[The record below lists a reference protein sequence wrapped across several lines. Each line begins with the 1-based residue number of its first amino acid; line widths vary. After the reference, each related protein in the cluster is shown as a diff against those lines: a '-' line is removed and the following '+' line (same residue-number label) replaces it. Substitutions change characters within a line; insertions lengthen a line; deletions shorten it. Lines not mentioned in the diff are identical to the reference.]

1 MAQIIAQCGGTA
13 SRAEI
18 GGTVTQRRLTAAVR
32 EGLLLR
38 PRRGIYTLPG
48 LDAAVAGAQRTS
60 GVVSHRSAALLH
72 GWGVLHEPSRPEIV
86 VPRHLRLDRSRRTG
100 LHLRWRVLDAED
112 AADGVTAPLRT
123 VVDCARDLAL
133 PEALAVA
140 DSALRAGD
148 LTRADLTD
156 AAAHL
161 PRLGRTRAVRV
172 LDLASADA
180 ANPFESGLRALATE
194 AADDLWVPQT
204 PVLVRHGRLLHAD
217 AGCAELR
224 IALEADSHEFHKTR
238 ADVRRDC
245 WRYTEMTLARW
256 IVLRFAWEHVMFEP
270 DWVRDVIAWVTG
282 LRRAPTVASSLSA

>member
-18 GGTVTQRRLTAAVR
+18 GGVSQRRLTAAVR

-38 PRRGIYTLPG
+38 PRRGVYTLPG
-48 LDAAVAGAQRTS
+48 LDAAVEGAQRAS

-72 GWGVLHEPSRPEIV
+72 GWGVLHEPSRPEIT

-100 LHLRWRVLDAED
+100 LHLRWRVLDEED
-112 AADGVTAPLRT
+112 AVNGVTSPLRT
-123 VVDCARDLAL
+123 VVDCARDLEL

-140 DSALRAGD
+140 DSALRAGS
-148 LTRADLTD
+148 LTRADLTE
-156 AAAHL
+156 AAADL
-161 PRLGRTRAVRV
+161 PRLGRARASRV

-194 AADDLWVPQT
+194 ATDELWVPQT
-204 PVLVRHGRLLHAD
+204 PVLVRDGRLLHAD
-217 AGCAELR
+217 TGCAELQ
-224 IALEADSHEFHKTR
+224 IALEADSHTFHKTR

-245 WRYTEMTLARW
+245 WRYTEMTIARW
-256 IVLRFAWEHVMFEP
+256 VVLRFAWEHVMFEP

-282 LRRAPTVASSLSA
+282 LRRAPTLARSCSA